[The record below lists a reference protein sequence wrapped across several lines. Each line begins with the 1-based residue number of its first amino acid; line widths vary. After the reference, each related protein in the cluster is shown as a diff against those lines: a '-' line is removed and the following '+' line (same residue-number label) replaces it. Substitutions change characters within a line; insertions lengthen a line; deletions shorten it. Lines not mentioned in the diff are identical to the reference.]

1 MEHRPGRGRTN
12 RTAGVKKVKS
22 KELEV
27 KRLPWEGAGDWKYVN
42 VFEEYKESRAVPF
55 FCLLFFSLQR
65 SCIFELVFLLYT
77 VSAFSLLFFID
88 KSKYFPGR
96 QLSVMIWTAASA
108 ISASASW
115 GRMRRMETILATS
128 LSLLL
133 SLLPPD
139 ASVFISLKN
148 PLSHHLCFSALPH
161 AELFF
166 SPCFI
171 FFSLRPR
178 LNTSYL
184 CASLFLSLSP
194 SLSLPPFSPF
204 PSVAPLPGWLI
215 VTPQLR
221 GWHMHQSLT
230 NPTWSPENTLIH

>member
-1 MEHRPGRGRTN
+1 MEHGPGWGRTN

-27 KRLPWEGAGDWKYVN
+27 KRLPWEGAGYRKYAN
-42 VFEEYKESRAVPF
+42 VFKEYKESRAVPF
-55 FCLLFFSLQR
+55 IVFFFLSFTEELHIWVIFPFIHCLCLLFAF
-65 SCIFELVFLLYT
+65 FL
-77 VSAFSLLFFID
+77 ID

-148 PLSHHLCFSALPH
+148 PLSHLLCFSALPH

-171 FFSLRPR
+171 FFSYRPR

-184 CASLFLSLSP
+184 CASLSV
-194 SLSLPPFSPF
+194 SLSLLLSFLRFHPSLPFL
-204 PSVAPLPGWLI
+204 AGWL
-215 VTPQLR
+215 
-221 GWHMHQSLT
+221 
-230 NPTWSPENTLIH
+230 